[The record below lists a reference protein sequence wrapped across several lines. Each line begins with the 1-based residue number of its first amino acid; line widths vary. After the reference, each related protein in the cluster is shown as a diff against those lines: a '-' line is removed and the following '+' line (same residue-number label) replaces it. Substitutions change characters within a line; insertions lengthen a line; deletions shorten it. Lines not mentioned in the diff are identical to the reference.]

1 MEERDYIEVTEA
13 VYKAATSF
21 DELVD
26 GEGFLLAEELV
37 KLYERAGNE
46 KMIVRWRE
54 IRDYLKTREFSAAGV
69 RVILETQ

>member
-1 MEERDYIEVTEA
+1 MEERDIVVAEA
-13 VYKAATSF
+13 VYKAATFF

-46 KMIVRWRE
+46 KMLVRWRA
-54 IRDYLKTREFSAAGV
+54 ISDYLKTREFSAAGV
-69 RVILETQ
+69 RVILQTQ

>member
-1 MEERDYIEVTEA
+1 MEKRDNIVVAEA

-26 GEGFLLAEELV
+26 GEGFLLADELV

-54 IRDYLKTREFSAAGV
+54 ISDYLKTREFSAAGV
-69 RVILETQ
+69 QVILETT

>member
-1 MEERDYIEVTEA
+1 MEERDIVVAEA
-13 VYKAATSF
+13 VYRAATSF

-54 IRDYLKTREFSAAGV
+54 ISDYLKSREFSGAGT
-69 RVILETQ
+69 RVVLETQ